1 MKYNK
6 SSNFM
11 KEKIYILIIGLVLVL
26 PTIIYAYQFGFGL
39 WESNQEWA
47 EMGSAIGG
55 LYTPIL
61 SILTL
66 IVLVKQLQL
75 QKSMHKHEQ
84 RIISRD
90 ISFEMVEKYA
100 VKIESMFTQEV
111 VDDLVRLANL
121 KKGASESDKLKSKH
135 LDIFTLWATVHVSL
149 KNYKRQEPNMA
160 VDLASIAVLH
170 LTFNMC
176 ATLEKAFVTHMCDS
190 SEERFEYWVME
201 NA

>member
-1 MKYNK
+1 
-6 SSNFM
+6 M
-11 KEKIYILIIGLVLVL
+11 KEKLYILIAGSILAI
-26 PTIIYAYQFGFGL
+26 PIIAYAWQFGFGL
-39 WESNQEWA
+39 WKSNQEWA

-66 IVLVKQLQL
+66 VVLIKQFQL

-84 RIISRD
+84 RVISRD
-90 ISFEMVEKYA
+90 ISFGMIEKYS

-111 VDDLVRLANL
+111 VDDLVRLAEL
-121 KKGASESDKLKSKH
+121 ERGDPEADKLKRKY
-135 LDIFTLWATVHVSL
+135 LDIFTLWATVHAFL
-149 KNYKRQEPNMA
+149 RNYEKQEPNMI

-176 ATLEKAFVTHMCDS
+176 ATLEKAFVVHMCDS
-190 SEERFEYWVME
+190 TVKRFKYWFMDH
-201 NA
+201 A